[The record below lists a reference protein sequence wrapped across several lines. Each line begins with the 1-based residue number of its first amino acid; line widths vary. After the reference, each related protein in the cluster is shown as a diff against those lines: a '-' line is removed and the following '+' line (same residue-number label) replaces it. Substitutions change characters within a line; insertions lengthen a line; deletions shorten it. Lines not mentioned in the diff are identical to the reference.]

1 MPMSTSSNIS
11 LVENDS
17 FFEFKYPQDSRFR
30 LRTTH
35 WKISDK
41 DLTDAGPSNVNR
53 NLDEKFGNV
62 KKCQN
67 TIYEDKLV
75 FQCEECNRNFKN
87 EKGLKIHRTR
97 IHGLMGQSFLCES
110 FSSKIDKT
118 RRKNE
123 TIDQTLPTS
132 MDYEEQSGSQDSQ
145 PDGSQRLRC
154 TLCPGKTFK
163 DNNRLKIHVDKYHVD
178 NNLSTFST
186 SSTDSITKLLINL
199 KLQLPTIRRIPKACR
214 HLAADKLSS
223 IINNCLSTKSLSS
236 FENLLLFSYRAFNVA
251 EKSDKSLNKH
261 IKENLSNFEVPQI
274 RTGSKKRTNLS
285 LAKKVEAKVAV
296 KLLSSDDSL
305 ASFNED
311 VAEEL
316 KKKHPSPSR
325 ELFFP
330 DPFKPGDISLI
341 VNEQNVRE
349 AINSFP
355 AGSSPGLDGMRPQYL
370 KDIISL
376 SAGEA
381 GQKALRALTKLCNF
395 LLSGQLPSEICH
407 LLYGESLCALNKKD
421 GGIRPIAIGNCLRR
435 LTSKLACFQSR
446 NIVNSYLSPH
456 QLGVATKL
464 GCEAAIHTTRS
475 FVNNDQNRGKVLLK
489 LDFKNAFNSV
499 ERDCILK
506 EVQCHTPLLYPYLYQ
521 CYRNPSTLF
530 FGNHLISSS
539 VGAQQGDPCGP
550 MIFSLAIQ
558 PIILSLDSQMN
569 IWYLDDGT
577 LADYPEVVLSDFK
590 KVINLSQE
598 IGLELNFNKCESFCC
613 SGDTDLKVIK
623 EFQNLAPGI
632 KICDRESLSLLGSPI
647 FDQGFKNTV
656 EKTIIT
662 VENLLN
668 KAELLNRH
676 VAYTLIKNC
685 LFIPKFNFLLRTTP
699 FWKFSN
705 YVNSI
710 DSSLKYCLERILNLR
725 LTDLQWRQS
734 TLPIRFGGLGIR
746 RISDICLPAFL
757 SSINGVKKLVSLL
770 LNSKDNELN
779 IHHYDET
786 LAVWGVANEN
796 EIPTIP
802 QFQKNWDNINI
813 KGIIA
818 NDLIFNSPR
827 DLARFKA
834 LQCRESGSWLHA
846 IPSPN
851 IGTLLDNT
859 SFQVCIGLRLG
870 CNLCTP
876 HICKC
881 NAKVD
886 EIGTHGLSCFKSSGR
901 FSRHTEIN
909 SIINRS
915 LTSIHVNSTL
925 EPNGLSRDDGKRPD
939 GMTLVPWIKGQPLV
953 WDVTVVDT
961 LADSYVLKSSEVS
974 GSAAEMACKR
984 KHSKYSS
991 IISSNYVFKG
1001 LAFETLGPWCKE
1013 AIDFINVIG
1022 NRLIAESGDSKSKK
1036 FLFERI
1042 SLAIQRGNAA
1052 SIRGTF
1058 PDSAILSEIFVL

>member
-1 MPMSTSSNIS
+1 
-11 LVENDS
+11 
-17 FFEFKYPQDSRFR
+17 
-30 LRTTH
+30 
-35 WKISDK
+35 
-41 DLTDAGPSNVNR
+41 
-53 NLDEKFGNV
+53 
-62 KKCQN
+62 
-67 TIYEDKLV
+67 
-75 FQCEECNRNFKN
+75 
-87 EKGLKIHRTR
+87 
-97 IHGLMGQSFLCES
+97 
-110 FSSKIDKT
+110 
-118 RRKNE
+118 
-123 TIDQTLPTS
+123 
-132 MDYEEQSGSQDSQ
+132 
-145 PDGSQRLRC
+145 
-154 TLCPGKTFK
+154 
-163 DNNRLKIHVDKYHVD
+163 
-178 NNLSTFST
+178 
-186 SSTDSITKLLINL
+186 
-199 KLQLPTIRRIPKACR
+199 
-214 HLAADKLSS
+214 
-223 IINNCLSTKSLSS
+223 
-236 FENLLLFSYRAFNVA
+236 
-251 EKSDKSLNKH
+251 
-261 IKENLSNFEVPQI
+261 
-274 RTGSKKRTNLS
+274 
-285 LAKKVEAKVAV
+285 
-296 KLLSSDDSL
+296 
-305 ASFNED
+305 
-311 VAEEL
+311 
-316 KKKHPSPSR
+316 
-325 ELFFP
+325 
-330 DPFKPGDISLI
+330 
-341 VNEQNVRE
+341 
-349 AINSFP
+349 
-355 AGSSPGLDGMRPQYL
+355 MRPQYL

-407 LLYGESLCALNKKD
+407 LLYGASLCALNKKD

-464 GCEAAIHTTRS
+464 GCEAAIHTTRT
-475 FVNNDQNRGKVLLK
+475 FVNNDENRGKVLLK

-598 IGLELNFNKCESFCC
+598 IGLELNFNKCEIFCC

-632 KICDRESLSLLGSPI
+632 KIGDRESLSLLGSPI

-710 DSSLKYCLERILNLR
+710 DSSLKSCLERILNLR

-779 IHHYDET
+779 IHHYDEA
-786 LAVWGVANEN
+786 LAAWGVANEN

-813 KGIIA
+813 KEVIA

-859 SFQVCIGLRLG
+859 SLQVCIGLRLG

-925 EPNGLSRDDGKRPD
+925 EPNG
-939 GMTLVPWIKGQPLV
+939 
-953 WDVTVVDT
+953 
-961 LADSYVLKSSEVS
+961 
-974 GSAAEMACKR
+974 
-984 KHSKYSS
+984 
-991 IISSNYVFKG
+991 
-1001 LAFETLGPWCKE
+1001 
-1013 AIDFINVIG
+1013 
-1022 NRLIAESGDSKSKK
+1022 
-1036 FLFERI
+1036 
-1042 SLAIQRGNAA
+1042 
-1052 SIRGTF
+1052 
-1058 PDSAILSEIFVL
+1058 